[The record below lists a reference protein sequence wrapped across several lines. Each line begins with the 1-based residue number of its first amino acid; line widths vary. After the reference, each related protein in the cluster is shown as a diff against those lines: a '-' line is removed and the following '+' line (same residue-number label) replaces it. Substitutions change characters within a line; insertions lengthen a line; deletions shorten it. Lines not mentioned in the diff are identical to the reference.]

1 MKTIVITGASKGIGF
16 ETALSLLNQ
25 GCYVVAIARSS
36 GELEQLRSQ
45 SSSKNLLLI
54 TADITSKE
62 ELEKISSE
70 VAKLEKIDGLINNAG
85 MVLNRSFLETSQEDW
100 RSIFDV
106 NFFAPVQLIR
116 ILKPLLRK
124 GSHIVNIGSMGGFQG
139 REKFP
144 GLSAYSTSKGAL
156 AILSECLNAE
166 FSNEGIAVN
175 CLCLGAVQTKML
187 EEAFPGY
194 EAPVSPKEMG
204 SYISYFVL
212 NAHNFMNGKI
222 IPVSLNNP
230 D

>member
-106 NFFAPVQLIR
+106 NFLHLF
-116 ILKPLLRK
+116 
-124 GSHIVNIGSMGGFQG
+124 S
-139 REKFP
+139 
-144 GLSAYSTSKGAL
+144 
-156 AILSECLNAE
+156 LSE
-166 FSNEGIAVN
+166 
-175 CLCLGAVQTKML
+175 
-187 EEAFPGY
+187 Y
-194 EAPVSPKEMG
+194 
-204 SYISYFVL
+204 
-212 NAHNFMNGKI
+212 
-222 IPVSLNNP
+222 
-230 D
+230 